1 MSKLYILLPVH
12 NRKQITQR
20 IITCLQQQ
28 TFQDYH
34 LLLID
39 DGSTDGTAE
48 MVKERIS
55 SLTILQGRGDWWW
68 GGSLHQGYLWLKSQ
82 TVPASSMV
90 LMINDDAVFDENYLQ
105 TAISILNG
113 RQRILL
119 VSNAYGEVS
128 RRLFDGGVHADWKR
142 LKFSLE
148 TNPGKINCA
157 STRGLFLYISY
168 FLNIGGFYPC
178 LLPHYASDYE
188 FTVRAYN
195 KGYALVVDE
204 HLILYANESA
214 TGIMNFKNENT
225 YSDFLKHLFSKKY
238 ALHPVYYSNFILLAC
253 PWPWKIFHVLILWTS
268 SLWKIVK
275 YFFLLVLFKNRYSY
289 DK

>member
-1 MSKLYILLPVH
+1 MAQLYILLPVH

-48 MVKERIS
+48 MVKECIS

-90 LMINDDAVFDENYLQ
+90 LMINDDAVFDANYLQ
-105 TAISILNG
+105 TATSILHE
-113 RQRILL
+113 RQNILL
-119 VSNAYGEVS
+119 ISNAYGEVS
-128 RRLFDGGVHADWKR
+128 RQLFDGGIHADWKR

-148 TNPGKINCA
+148 TNPDKINCA
-157 STRGLFLYISY
+157 STRGLFLYVSD
-168 FLNIGGFYPC
+168 FLNIGGFYPR

-188 FTVRAYN
+188 FTVRAHN
-195 KGYALVVDE
+195 KGFALVVDE
-204 HLILYANESA
+204 RLKLYAN
-214 TGIMNFKNENT
+214 
-225 YSDFLKHLFSKKY
+225 
-238 ALHPVYYSNFILLAC
+238 
-253 PWPWKIFHVLILWTS
+253 
-268 SLWKIVK
+268 
-275 YFFLLVLFKNRYSY
+275 
-289 DK
+289 